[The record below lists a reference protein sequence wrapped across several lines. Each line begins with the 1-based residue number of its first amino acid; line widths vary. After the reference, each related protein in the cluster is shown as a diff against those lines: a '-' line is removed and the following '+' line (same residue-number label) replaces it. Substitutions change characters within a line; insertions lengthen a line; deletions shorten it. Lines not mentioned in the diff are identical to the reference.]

1 MKRNYSSIPLFE
13 RFLANFDVGDTNAC
27 WDWKGYCFTRGYGR
41 IGKGRVTLRAHRV
54 SWEYYRGPI
63 PEGLLVCHHCDNP
76 KCVNPN
82 HLFLGTD
89 RDNAMDAIKK
99 GRRSSMVGEK
109 NYNCKLTE
117 KDVLAIRE
125 DNRFQKIIAKDY
137 GVRQAEISSIKLKKR
152 WKYL

>member
-1 MKRNYSSIPLFE
+1 M
-13 RFLANFDVGDTNAC
+13 
-27 WDWKGYCFTRGYGR
+27 
-41 IGKGRVTLRAHRV
+41 
-54 SWEYYRGPI
+54 
-63 PEGLLVCHHCDNP
+63 CHHCDNP
-76 KCVNPN
+76 ECVNPN